1 MSRDIIVP
9 PVQFV
14 YCIILSHR
22 HLLQSLL
29 IVCVF
34 VSLSNFSGGQIV
46 IAMEHSEVR
55 EALLRDFSQQ
65 IVLTWAGNDC
75 HLLMLVQISAI
86 SADSHVCSGLL
97 SQIEKQLGANR
108 RGKECLHRSSASQQI
123 VLNCPLYSPPP
134 LYLSLSFGF
143 YSEVMLHHLT
153 NNFLVNAGLRQKQ
166 QLWSFQINA
175 CYSACGQSLSLRGLG
190 RVFIC
195 AAAISSRRFHAGL
208 RNPIKM
214 TDYILSLQDL
224 SLRKI

>member
-123 VLNCPLYSPPP
+123 VLNCPLYFPPP
-134 LYLSLSFGF
+134 
-143 YSEVMLHHLT
+143 
-153 NNFLVNAGLRQKQ
+153 
-166 QLWSFQINA
+166 
-175 CYSACGQSLSLRGLG
+175 SLSLAL
-190 RVFIC
+190 FW
-195 AAAISSRRFHAGL
+195 F
-208 RNPIKM
+208 
-214 TDYILSLQDL
+214 LQ
-224 SLRKI
+224 